1 MTKPMSEAGKGSVR
15 RNEDNDA
22 YQRGWDAI
30 FGSNKKQKEK
40 EQTKMEFTDEGDV
53 ICPQCGT
60 EMSATEHGRWLHC
73 DICGHTED
81 FLEDDNYDCDD

>member
-1 MTKPMSEAGKGSVR
+1 MSTSKPLNPTGGKGSVR

-22 YQRGWDAI
+22 YRDNYDAI
-30 FGSNKKQKEK
+30 FGRNNKKEK
-40 EQTKMEFTDEGDV
+40 SKMEYTEDGDV

-81 FLEDDNYDCDD
+81 FIEDDNYDCDD

>member
-1 MTKPMSEAGKGSVR
+1 MSSKPMSDGGKGSVR

-30 FGSNKKQKEK
+30 FGSKKQKE
-40 EQTKMEFTDEGDV
+40 ETKMEFTEEGDV
-53 ICPQCGT
+53 ICPQCGA

-81 FLEDDNYDCDD
+81 FEVDDSYDCD